1 MRADY
6 AGDMSMGGGRGG
18 FRGVDESA
26 QRRLNA
32 EAPRISGLGSRVIAL
47 FRPYRWRIFW
57 TGVLVVIGAAIA
69 VIPPL
74 IVQRIFDDALF
85 PVEGGGPQL
94 QLLIW
99 LVSAMVGL
107 FLLSAVLGVA
117 QTWLTS
123 TVGNSVTGDLRVR
136 LFEHLQAMELG
147 FFTRTKTGVIQS
159 RLQND
164 VGGVSG
170 VLTNTVTSILG
181 NVVTVIASLVAMI
194 LIDWRLTLIAVVLMP
209 FLIIVQRRVGQVRA
223 RIAGETQ
230 ESLSE
235 LTSITQETLSVSGML
250 LSKAFNRQRT
260 ESQRYQAE
268 NRNQVRLQVRRAM
281 SGQGFFAVVQ
291 VLMASVPAVI
301 YLVSGYLIA
310 GGTGAITAGTVVAF
324 TTVQARLLQPLMGL
338 MRVSLDLQT
347 SSALFARIFEYLDLV
362 PEIQDAPDAIT
373 VAEAPGPR
381 GRIEFAD
388 VVFRYPDAAPDARPT
403 LQGVSFVAEPGQHV
417 AFVGP
422 SGAGKTTVLYLAP
435 RLYEAH
441 GGAVLFA
448 GADVKTLTQE
458 SIIDQVG
465 IVSQETYLFHATIR
479 ENLLYARPDAT
490 DEEMIAA
497 CTAANIHHII
507 SGFEDGYDTVVGE
520 RGYRLSGGEKQ
531 RIAIARVLLK
541 DPPVLLLDEATSA
554 LDTVSERVVQEAL
567 DEAAK
572 GRTTLTIAHRLSTI
586 MGADV
591 IHVVEAGLI
600 VESGTHAELL
610 ARGGLYAELAAQQV
624 AASRV
629 LDTERAVE
637 TAVSGGVRAALA
649 HRRADRAPEDS
660 AGADAVD
667 ALTAPVPLLDVSRA
681 DERVYPAEG

>member
-1 MRADY
+1 M
-6 AGDMSMGGGRGG
+6 GGRGG
-18 FRGVDESA
+18 FHGVDAAA
-26 QRRLNA
+26 QRRINA
-32 EAPRISGLGSRVIAL
+32 AAPRIERLGARVVSL
-47 FRPYRWRIFW
+47 FRPYLWRIGF
-57 TGVLVVIGAAIA
+57 TAALVIIGAAIA

-85 PVEGGGPQL
+85 PVAGGGPQL
-94 QLLIW
+94 DLLLR
-99 LVSAMVGL
+99 LVLAMIGL
-107 FLLSAVLGVA
+107 FLLSAALGVT

-136 LFEHLQAMELG
+136 LFDHLQAMELG

-181 NVVTVIASLVAMI
+181 NTVTVVASLVAMI

-209 FLIIVQRRVGQVRA
+209 FLILVQRRVGQLRA

-235 LTSITQETLSVSGML
+235 LTSITQETLSVSGIL
-250 LSKAFNRQRT
+250 LSKSFNRQRT
-260 ESQRYQAE
+260 EAARYQAE
-268 NRNQVRLQVRRAM
+268 NRNQVKLQVRRAM

-291 VLMASVPAVI
+291 VLMSSVPAII

-324 TTVQARLLQPLMGL
+324 TTVQARLLMPLMGL

-362 PEIQDAPDAIT
+362 PEITDAPDASR
-373 VAEAPGPR
+373 VEAAPGPL
-381 GRIEFAD
+381 GRIEFRD

-403 LQGVSFVAEPGQHV
+403 LQGVSFAAEPGQHV

-422 SGAGKTTVLYLAP
+422 SGAGKTTILYLAP

-441 GGAVLFA
+441 GGSVLFA
-448 GADVKTLTQE
+448 GADVRTLTQE
-458 SIIDQVG
+458 SIIDQIG

-479 ENLLYARPDAT
+479 ENLLYAKPGAT
-490 DEEMIAA
+490 EAEMIAA

-507 SGFEDGYDTVVGE
+507 AGFEQGYDTVVGE

-572 GRTTLTIAHRLSTI
+572 GRTTLTIAHRLSTV
-586 MGADV
+586 MGADM
-591 IHVVEAGLI
+591 IHVLDAGVI
-600 VESGTHAELL
+600 VESGTHSELL
-610 ARGGLYAELAAQQV
+610 ARGGLYAELAEQQV

-629 LDTERAVE
+629 LETEAVIE
-637 TAVSGGVRAALA
+637 DVVSGGAEAPLA
-649 HRRADRAPEDS
+649 GRRADRAPSDS
-660 AGADAVD
+660 AGADAVA
-667 ALTAPVPLLDVSRA
+667 ALTAPVPLLDA
-681 DERVYPAEG
+681 PRVDDREYPAVD

>member
-1 MRADY
+1 
-6 AGDMSMGGGRGG
+6 MSMRGGGAGAG
-18 FRGVDESA
+18 FRGVDIQA

-32 EAPRISGLGSRVIAL
+32 EAPEVAHLGRRVVAL
-47 FRPYRWRIFW
+47 FRPYTGRIVV
-57 TGVLVVIGAAIA
+57 TGILVIVGAAIA

-74 IVQRIFDDALF
+74 VVQRIFDDALF
-85 PVEGGGPQL
+85 PVDGGGVDL
-94 QLLIW
+94 GLLLR
-99 LVSAMVGL
+99 LVLLMIGL
-107 FLLSAVLGVA
+107 FLLSAALGVG
-117 QTWLTS
+117 QTWFTS

-136 LFEHLQAMELG
+136 LFDHLQAMELG

-164 VGGVSG
+164 VGAVAG

-181 NVVTVIASLVAMI
+181 NVVTVVASAVAMV

-209 FLIIVQRRVGQVRA
+209 VLVVIQRRVGQVRA

-235 LTSITQETLSVSGML
+235 LTTITQETLSVSGIL
-250 LSKAFNRQRT
+250 LSKSFNRQRS
-260 ESQRYQAE
+260 ESARYGAE

-310 GGTGAITAGTVVAF
+310 GGTGAITAGTIVAF

-338 MRVSLDLQT
+338 MRVALDLQT
-347 SSALFARIFEYLDLV
+347 SAAVFARIFEYLDLV
-362 PEIQDAPDAIT
+362 PAIQDAPGAIG
-373 VAEAPGPR
+373 VPAAPGPV
-381 GRIEFAD
+381 GRVEFRD
-388 VVFRYPDAAPDARPT
+388 VVFRYPDAAADTRPT
-403 LQGVSFVAEPGQHV
+403 LRGVSFVAEPGQHV

-422 SGAGKTTVLYLAP
+422 SGAGKTTVLYLTP
-435 RLYEAH
+435 RMYEAS

-448 GADVKTLTQE
+448 GEDVRRLTQE
-458 SIIDQVG
+458 SIIDAVG

-479 ENLLYARPDAT
+479 ENLRYAKPEAS
-490 DEEMIAA
+490 DEELYDA
-497 CTAANIHHII
+497 CRAANIHHII
-507 SGFEDGYDTVVGE
+507 EGFERGYDTVVGE

-567 DEAAK
+567 EAAAR
-572 GRTTLTIAHRLSTI
+572 GRTTLSIAHRLSTVI
-586 MGADV
+586 GADV
-591 IHVVEAGLI
+591 IHVVDAGRI
-600 VESGTHAELL
+600 VESGTHGELI
-610 ARGGLYAELAAQQV
+610 ARGGLYAELAAEQLAATRILETEV
-624 AASRV
+624 A
-629 LDTERAVE
+629 DTAD
-637 TAVSGGVRAALA
+637 AAPPA
-649 HRRADRAPEDS
+649 HPQRRADRAPDEDATARGTAEATDVPVAFS
-660 AGADAVD
+660 AVGEATTVD
-667 ALTAPVPLLDVSRA
+667 PEPFA
-681 DERVYPAEG
+681 